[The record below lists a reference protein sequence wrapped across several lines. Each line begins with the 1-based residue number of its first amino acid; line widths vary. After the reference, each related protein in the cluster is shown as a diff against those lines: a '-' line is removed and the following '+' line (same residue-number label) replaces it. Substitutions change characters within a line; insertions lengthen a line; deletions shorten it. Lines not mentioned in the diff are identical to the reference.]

1 VSEYKSGFVAILG
14 RPNVGK
20 STLLNRLVGQKIAI
34 ISEKVQT
41 TRNKIQGVLTMK
53 DAQIVLIDTPGI
65 HKPKTSLGDLM
76 VQAAYSALEE
86 VDAVFFMVSANQKR
100 GKGDDLIIKRLH
112 KVKTPIFLVINKID
126 TVQPNDLLTFIDD
139 FRQQMNFTEIV
150 PISATNG
157 NNVEQLMKLLVAKL
171 QAGPPYFPEN
181 MVTDRPEYFVVSEL
195 IREKVLLLTRD
206 EVPHAVA
213 VDVKLMRRVNE
224 GEKFQVEANIIVE
237 KDSQKGIIIG
247 KNGAMLKKIGS
258 LARRD
263 IEHLLGEKIYLQLWV
278 KVQKKWRDKQTFLKD
293 YGYRN

>member
-20 STLLNRLVGQKIAI
+20 STLLNRLVGQKVAI
-34 ISEKVQT
+34 MSEKAQT

-65 HKPKTSLGDLM
+65 HKPKTSLGDFM
-76 VQAAYSALEE
+76 VQAAYSALKE
-86 VDAVFFMVSANQKR
+86 VEAVFFMVSANQKH
-100 GKGDDLIIKRLH
+100 GKGEDLIIERLR
-112 KVKTPIFLVINKID
+112 KVKAPIFLVVNKID
-126 TVQPNDLLTFIDD
+126 TVHPNELLTFIDD
-139 FRQQMNFTEIV
+139 YRQQMNFTEIV

-157 NNVEQLMKLLVAKL
+157 NNIEQLMKLLVAKL
-171 QAGPPYFPEN
+171 QAGPQYFPEN
-181 MVTDRPEYFVVSEL
+181 MVTDRPEYFVVAEL

-224 GEKFQVEANIIVE
+224 GEKFQVKANIIVE
-237 KDSQKGIIIG
+237 RDSQKGIIIG
-247 KNGAMLKKIGS
+247 KNGVMLKKIGS

-293 YGYRN
+293 YGYQN